1 LEQERSRSPTQ
12 GSHQRGSTAS
22 PPRGL
27 WPLKP
32 TDIVARHG
40 YRPSDLGEINQAR
53 LYERHHPDGARTL
66 LCVQKI
72 GQRFR
77 LDRQAFTAVP
87 GLGVR
92 PLGAGVAKAIIP
104 CDALEAY
111 LAAVFAQAMAR

>member
-1 LEQERSRSPTQ
+1 MSAITPMT
-12 GSHQRGSTAS
+12 
-22 PPRGL
+22 
-27 WPLKP
+27 
-32 TDIVARHG
+32 
-40 YRPSDLGEINQAR
+40 N
-53 LYERHHPDGARTL
+53 TL